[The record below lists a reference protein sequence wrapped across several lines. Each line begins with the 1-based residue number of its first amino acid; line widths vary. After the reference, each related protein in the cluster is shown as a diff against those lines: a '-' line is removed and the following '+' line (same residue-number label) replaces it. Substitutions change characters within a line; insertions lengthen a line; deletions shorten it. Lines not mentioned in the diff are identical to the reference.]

1 MCGSVLGSRD
11 PGSSARTM
19 EQYICP
25 SVMGQKIKR
34 RENPGGGGANLN
46 FWKTSSP
53 HPGTDRGS
61 LPGQAGMSAAW
72 EAALLWAGQGAGD
85 AQGSQAW
92 RGALC
97 SNCLS

>member
-1 MCGSVLGSRD
+1 MWGSVLGSQD
-11 PGSSARTM
+11 PCSSARTM

-25 SVMGQKIKR
+25 SVMGQKIKC
-34 RENPGGGGANLN
+34 RENPGGANLN

-72 EAALLWAGQGAGD
+72 EAALLWAGQGARD
-85 AQGSQAW
+85 AQGSQAQ

-97 SNCLS
+97 SSCLS